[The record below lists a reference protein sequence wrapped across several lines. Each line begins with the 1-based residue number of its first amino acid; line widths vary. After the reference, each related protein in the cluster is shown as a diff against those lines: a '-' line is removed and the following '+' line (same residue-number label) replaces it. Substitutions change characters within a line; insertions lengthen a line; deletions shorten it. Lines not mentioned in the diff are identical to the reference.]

1 MTGPYHIHLDA
12 VGGIAGD
19 MFVAA
24 MLDAFPALGERVF
37 ADLARVLPRDAG
49 RPLLTE
55 GTSGAV
61 RCQRFGLEAPEPHGQ
76 HHRGH
81 GPHHHG
87 DHHPHHT
94 RYGDL
99 AARIEAAGLSEG
111 TAGEACAILRHIA
124 EAEAQIHRVSLD
136 EVHFHELADWD
147 SLMDVVAAGSIAA
160 ALKGARWS
168 VSDLPRGGGMVR
180 TQHGL
185 LPVPAPATTAMLQ
198 GFAWR
203 DDGVSGERVTPTGA
217 AILRHLVTGQSK
229 AEGRLDASGT
239 GAGTRD
245 LPGMPNILR
254 VLAFAPAAASTT
266 HDRVAV
272 LSFDI
277 DDMTGEEIGIA
288 ADRLRAL
295 DGVRDLAI
303 ALLIGKKGRPLH
315 GFRLLVAPD
324 ALDGVKQ
331 RCLAETST
339 IGLRWHFE
347 QRDLL
352 ERRAETTHDGE
363 TQVRIK
369 RVARPD
375 GATVKV
381 ESDDLAA
388 LGSLDRRRG
397 VKERL
402 EGRRK

>member
-24 MLDAFPALGERVF
+24 MLDAFPELGERVF
-37 ADLARVLPRDAG
+37 ADLAKVLPADAG
-49 RPLLTE
+49 RPLLAE
-55 GTSGAV
+55 GSSGAV
-61 RCQRFGLEAPEPHGQ
+61 RCLRFGLEAAEPHG
-76 HHRGH
+76 
-81 GPHHHG
+81 HHHG
-87 DHHPHHT
+87 HSHHHGHDHHHHT
-94 RYGDL
+94 RYRDL
-99 AARIEAAGLSEG
+99 VARIERAGLSGE
-111 TAGEACAILRHIA
+111 TAAQAGGILRHIA
-124 EAEAQIHRVSLD
+124 EAEAHIHNVSLD

-160 ALKGARWS
+160 ALAGSRWS
-168 VSDLPRGGGMVR
+168 VSELPRGGGMVR

-185 LPVPAPATTAMLQ
+185 LPVPAPATAEILK

-217 AILRHLVTGQSK
+217 AILRHLAAGSGK
-229 AEGRLDASGT
+229 AEGRLAASGT

-254 VLAFAPAAASTT
+254 VLAFVPAAVG

-277 DDMTGEEIGIA
+277 DDMTGEEIGVA

-303 ALLIGKKGRPLH
+303 ATLIGKKGRPLQS
-315 GFRLLVAPD
+315 FRLLVAPE
-324 ALDGVKQ
+324 ALDGVKE

-339 IGLRWHFE
+339 IGLRWHHE
-347 QRDLL
+347 ERDML
-352 ERRAETTHDGE
+352 ERRGDTVRDGGKA
-363 TQVRIK
+363 VRVK
-369 RVARPD
+369 RVVRP
-375 GATVKV
+375 GGPTAKV
-381 ESDDLAA
+381 ESDDLA
-388 LGSLDRRRG
+388 SLDSLTERRA

-402 EGRRK
+402 EGGGT